1 MSYTIPMDKAGR
13 IVIPKEVRQQL
24 GATESCSFELDMV
37 LDRIELKLKE
47 TSGEAPRVQKERGMW
62 VASSGGRE
70 FDAKEA
76 INLLREERVEQAAPE
91 SGGQP

>member
-24 GATESCSFELDMV
+24 GATESSSFELDLV
-37 LDRIELKLKE
+37 LDRIELKLRE
-47 TSGEAPRVQKERGMW
+47 NNGEAPRVLKERGMW
-62 VASSGGRE
+62 VASTGGRE

-76 INLLREERVEQAAPE
+76 ISLLREERLEQA
-91 SGGQP
+91 SHD